1 MKWYQKL
8 SFTLLCHVT
17 FPIFKIKHWENI
29 EFCDIKYEKTADMGK
44 LNAHK
49 SDKTKSL
56 FCSGSEVNPTV
67 YFILLQITV

>member
-8 SFTLLCHVT
+8 SFTLLYHVN
-17 FPIFKIKHWENI
+17 FPIFKIKHCKNI
-29 EFCDIKYEKTADMGK
+29 EFCDIKYEITVDMGK
-44 LNAHK
+44 INAHK

-56 FCSGSEVNPTV
+56 FCSEVNPTV